1 MSFLFFN
8 RHKKSTTS
16 ESSSNKTVKS
26 NPISR
31 NNTYNI
37 EELKRRNE
45 IEDKRSNEE
54 NIILCNAYHN
64 YQDDGDINKCI
75 KIYEDILLRGTSWN
89 SFNYCMTLA
98 NLYFKSKQYD
108 KAWGFLNWT
117 QLHFSYLPS
126 HTDYM
131 MVKIRYLQFKI
142 LKSEKRYLDA
152 LEMLLFSYLYTVYGA
167 DGKVYFNKSKFFKE
181 SKTTARQIRISEEE
195 LLNFI
200 NEFELQLK
208 RKPMTEDDVR
218 SFFTKYISEHTNAH

>member
-8 RHKKSTTS
+8 KHKKSTTS
-16 ESSSNKTVKS
+16 EPSSNKTVKS